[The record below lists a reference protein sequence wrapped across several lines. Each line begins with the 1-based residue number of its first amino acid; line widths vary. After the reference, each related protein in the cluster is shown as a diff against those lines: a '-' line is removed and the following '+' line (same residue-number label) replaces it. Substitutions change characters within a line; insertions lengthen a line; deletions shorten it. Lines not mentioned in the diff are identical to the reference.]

1 MTSRLNRALSFIAL
15 AASATTAQ
23 ASTLP
28 QGAMTFNWTSATA
41 SSNSLW
47 YRDDF
52 TGAINEFSPDGTLRD
67 ISTGLKLSY
76 GLLNNLELFSSIGVI
91 NKSHT
96 LSSGDTYISKTEP
109 TYLALGAKTAL
120 PMFLDI
126 TSNVYGRFDYA
137 FNSDQEFFFTSGND
151 RSHHIAV
158 GMENAYML
166 PWFGTYVFMDNNFTY
181 RTQHA
186 PQYQGTWGAGWSN
199 GKFSVSGFYHLL
211 TSTDSGFDCFHEP
224 TDENQFHFLPLYK
237 ANSENSQTRGAGWD
251 MHHGPGA
258 SVSMAFSQA
267 LSVELFTYIKI
278 AGVNTDRTASLGAN
292 LTYALY

>member
-1 MTSRLNRALSFIAL
+1 MISKLKNLAVLVAL
-15 AASATTAQ
+15 ATHALPAQ
-23 ASTLP
+23 AATLP
-28 QGAMTFNWTSATA
+28 EGAMTFNWTTATA

-52 TGAINEFSPDGTLRD
+52 TGVVNEFSPDGTLRD

-76 GLLNNLELFSSIGVI
+76 GLTNNLELFGSIGVI

-96 LSSGDTYISKTEP
+96 LSSGDVYINNTEP
-109 TYLALGAKTAL
+109 TYLSAGVRTAL
-120 PMFLDI
+120 PNFVDI
-126 TSNVYGRFDYA
+126 NSNVYGRFDYA

-158 GMENAYML
+158 GMENSYML
-166 PWFGTYVFMDNNFTY
+166 PWLSTFVFMDNNFTY

-199 GKFSVSGFYHLL
+199 GKYTVSGFYHLL
-211 TSTDSGFDCFHEP
+211 TSTDTGFDCFHDP
-224 TDENQFHFLPLYK
+224 TDENQFHYLPLYK
-237 ANSENSQTRGAGWD
+237 ANSSNPRTRGLGWD

-258 SVSMAFSQA
+258 SVSMAVSQGFT
-267 LSVELFTYIKI
+267 VELFTYIKI

-292 LTYALY
+292 LSYALY